1 MHKISKTC
9 SLMTVGFLFLAF
21 FIKNPY
27 PLFAG
32 TGSYL
37 GSTPSGQ
44 RQFLLLDSRVIDKT
58 ENAELTLGNI
68 KKDGRNPLFIED
80 KPWEMRFDNLYAN
93 ILYDEEEKV
102 YKCWYSPF
110 IIDPGTIKIPKEE
123 RNQIKYPANRMG
135 KREMGVCY
143 AQSKDGIHWDKPN
156 LGILDYDGNK
166 NNNIVIRHTHGAGV
180 FKDTHS
186 TDPAR
191 RYKMI
196 FKREKMFV
204 SFSADGLHWDDPIA
218 CKDLN
223 VAGDTH
229 NNALWAPDQN
239 NYVGITRMRGG
250 EPRVR
255 QVGRTSSTDFT
266 SWSAAKVILQGQ
278 SPDYQVYALPV
289 FFYKGVYLGLPAIF
303 DTKHD
308 RVWTELAWSTDTIKW
323 ERIRPG
329 TAFIP
334 NSSHKFHYDW
344 GCVYAAAYP
353 IIQKDK
359 ILVYYGG
366 SNGPHT
372 GWRNSSL
379 CLATI
384 RKDGFAGYEAIDE
397 KNYANI
403 LTKPIDFMGESI
415 SLCAD
420 VFDGGHILVSV
431 HDLSDNL
438 LATGMTIKE
447 SVTDGPVTWLNSSS
461 LKAFI
466 NKKIVLKFEFTKA
479 KLWSF
484 DFR

>member
-1 MHKISKTC
+1 MSKRSKISVPI
-9 SLMTVGFLFLAF
+9 LVGLVAF
-21 FIKNPY
+21 VFFYKDSSH
-27 PLFAG
+27 LFARPL
-32 TGSYL
+32 SD
-37 GSTPSGQ
+37 SQSMPPS
-44 RQFLLLDSRVIDKT
+44 RTEFLLLDSRVIDKT
-58 ENAELTLGNI
+58 ENAELTLGII
-68 KKDGRNPLFIED
+68 KKDARNPLFIED

-110 IIDPGTIKIPKEE
+110 IIDPGTIKIPKEQ
-123 RNQIKYPANRMG
+123 RNQKKYPANRMG

-143 AQSKDGIHWDKPN
+143 AQSKDGILWDKPD
-156 LGILDYDGNK
+156 LGILEYNGNK
-166 NNNIVIRHTHGAGV
+166 NNNIVLRQAHGAGV
-180 FKDTHS
+180 FKDKHT
-186 TDPAR
+186 TNPDR

-196 FKREKMFV
+196 LKREKMFV

-229 NNALWAPDQN
+229 NNGLWAPTLN
-239 NYVGITRMRGG
+239 RYIGITRMWGG

-255 QVGRTSSTDFT
+255 QVGRTSSSDFI
-266 SWSAAKVILQGQ
+266 SWSAAKVILQGL

-289 FFYKGVYLGLPAIF
+289 FYYKGIYLGLPAIF
-303 DTKHD
+303 DTIHD
-308 RVWTELAWSTDTIKW
+308 RVWTELAWSTNTINW
-323 ERIRPG
+323 QRISPG

-334 NSSHKFHYDW
+334 NSIHKFHYDW

-359 ILVYYGG
+359 MLLYYGG

-372 GWRNSSL
+372 GWRNGTL
-379 CLATI
+379 CRATI

-397 KNYANI
+397 KNPAI
-403 LTKPIDFMGESI
+403 IITKPVKWGRKSI

-420 VFDGGHILVSV
+420 VFDGGHILVTV
-431 HDLSDNL
+431 LDKSDNI
-438 LATGMTIKE
+438 LAKGEAITI
-447 SVTDGPVTWLNSSS
+447 SVTNGYITWTDPIA
-461 LKAFI
+461 LKNI
-466 NKKIVLKFEFTKA
+466 VNKEIVLKFEFTKA